1 VDAEDAVQEVF
12 LAAHRALLAGVVP
25 RRPAAWL
32 ATIARHECWA
42 RSRARMSSPVA
53 AGADA
58 TERATAYSSPDP
70 SRDAELAELWNAIAE
85 LPQAQ
90 REALLLREI
99 RGLSYDQLARHLAL
113 SRPSIRSLLER
124 ARRRIRLRLRDV
136 HTGVSGIPWVEAAAR
151 LFAGGSN
158 PAAPVA
164 RVAALGLGA
173 AAITGGA
180 IVTPAMLEHHVR
192 PPLVR
197 TAPAGPHRVLVRA
210 HAARRSDA
218 RVAAAAT
225 LPARIALVD
234 RRERRNRREHHAIR
248 EAERTEHHGTA
259 DVRDNRGGTGSDGA
273 RGSPSP
279 TPAPVG
285 DSHGGET
292 TAGSSGPGSTGAV
305 SPAATVLTVSSDG
318 GGGHRGG
325 TTSSHGGNDLSGS
338 DSSDGH

>member
-1 VDAEDAVQEVF
+1 ARRPFRVGPDRVPAGQLVDVESVRERTDALYRRYRRSVTQTCRALLRDRADAEDAVQEVF

-42 RSRARMSSPVA
+42 RSRARISSPIA
-53 AGADA
+53 AAADA
-58 TERATAYSSPDP
+58 AEWAAAYSSPDP

-124 ARRRIRLRLRDV
+124 AHRRIRLRLRDV
-136 HTGVSGIPWVEAAAR
+136 HTGVGGIPWVEAAAR
-151 LFAGGSN
+151 LVAGGSN

-192 PPLVR
+192 PPL
-197 TAPAGPHRVLVRA
+197 
-210 HAARRSDA
+210 
-218 RVAAAAT
+218 
-225 LPARIALVD
+225 
-234 RRERRNRREHHAIR
+234 
-248 EAERTEHHGTA
+248 
-259 DVRDNRGGTGSDGA
+259 
-273 RGSPSP
+273 
-279 TPAPVG
+279 
-285 DSHGGET
+285 
-292 TAGSSGPGSTGAV
+292 
-305 SPAATVLTVSSDG
+305 
-318 GGGHRGG
+318 
-325 TTSSHGGNDLSGS
+325 
-338 DSSDGH
+338 